1 MSMLLLVHCYI
12 VVMLLFV
19 VAWDAQLIKKYISTL
34 LLVDC
39 YTVVMLL
46 CLVPWDAQLKKIMT
60 KHNNWLYCSSAALY
74 LSVSG
79 SESTSH

>member
-1 MSMLLLVHCYI
+1 MLLLVDCYI

-46 CLVPWDAQLKKIMT
+46 FLVAWDAQLITKI
-60 KHNNWLYCSSAALY
+60 C
-74 LSVSG
+74 
-79 SESTSH
+79 